1 MIDLEADVLVL
12 GGGPAGVWA
21 ALSAAR
27 AGVRVALVDKARC
40 GHSGPTAKSTVSLW
54 NIPPGPLR
62 DAAVTRGLADGGC
75 LGDPEWMARVLAET
89 YRQADHLAR
98 WSRREPAEPAA
109 RVTRIRLDGAQYL
122 ARMRRALI
130 LAGVRIL
137 DHHPALQL
145 IVDTEGVVSGA
156 AGVRTQDGF
165 RSWTVRAGA
174 VVVATGGCA
183 FRSGGAGTDVDT
195 GDGMLM
201 AAEAGG
207 ELSGM
212 EFSSAYSLAPVLG
225 SHPAGADRRA
235 TASRAALRTAT
246 LCDENGT
253 VFGSAGEGFGAQA
266 LAALADGRRVYACWQ
281 LGAQDAAPG
290 RRLPG
295 DLARMPVR
303 AVLEGT
309 VRGAGGV
316 RLIGFDCA
324 TTVPGLFAA
333 GEVAGREPIT
343 GAVGGFG
350 GQGGAWSMSSGVWA
364 GAGAARFAAGR
375 GRRGPVRPVP
385 GAGLHG
391 GAGLDPRAVVGL
403 VQEHTLPM
411 RRSYRRSADSLRD
424 SIAELDALWPATE
437 FALGGIGPDRL
448 YAREAAALL
457 AVARWTKYSALAR
470 TESRGIHRR
479 TDHPEVIEHWCRR
492 LLTGGLGTVWVRPQA
507 CEPVPVASQSAVRQP
522 AVPESAVLQ
531 SAVPESAVWQPV
543 VSQSAVSQSVASQSA
558 MSQPAGSPPSALQP
572 EQACELER
580 PDLATA

>member
-21 ALSAAR
+21 ALAAAR
-27 AGVRVALVDKARC
+27 AGVRVVLVDKARC
-40 GHSGPTAKSTVSLW
+40 GHSGPTAKGFVSLW

-62 DAAVTRGLADGGC
+62 DAAVQRGLADGGC
-75 LGDPEWMARVLAET
+75 LGDPEWMARMLAET
-89 YRQADHLAR
+89 HRHAGRLAR
-98 WSRREPAEPAA
+98 WGRRDPGERAA
-109 RVTRIRLDGAQYL
+109 RATRVRLDGAQYL
-122 ARMRRALI
+122 ARMRRALV

-145 IVDTEGVVSGA
+145 VVDTEGVVSGA
-156 AGVRTQDGF
+156 AGVALHEGF
-165 RSWTVRAGA
+165 RSWSVRAGS
-174 VVVATGGCA
+174 VVLATGGCA

-201 AAEAGG
+201 AAEVGG

-225 SHPAGADRRA
+225 PHPAGAERRA
-235 TASRAALRTAT
+235 VAARAALRTAT
-246 LCDENGT
+246 LCDESGT

-266 LAALADGRRVYACWQ
+266 LTALADGRRVYACWE
-281 LGAQDAAPG
+281 ADPRDAVPG
-290 RRLPG
+290 RRVSG

-316 RLIGFDCA
+316 HLIGFDCA

-350 GQGGAWSMSSGVWA
+350 GQGGGWAMSSGAWA
-364 GAGAARFAAGR
+364 GAGAARFATGR
-375 GRRGPVRPVP
+375 GRRGPVRLVP

-391 GAGLDPRAVVGL
+391 GSGLDPRAVIGL

-411 RRSYRRSADSLRD
+411 RRSYRRSADSLRN

-437 FALGGIGPDRL
+437 FALGGSGADRL
-448 YAREAAALL
+448 HAREAAALL

-479 TDHPEVIEHWCRR
+479 TDHPQIVDHWCRR
-492 LLTGGLGTVWVRPQA
+492 LLSGGVSTVWVRPQA
-507 CEPVPVASQSAVRQP
+507 CEPVVPVPQP
-522 AVPESAVLQ
+522 QAEP
-531 SAVPESAVWQPV
+531 
-543 VSQSAVSQSVASQSA
+543 VSQ
-558 MSQPAGSPPSALQP
+558 
-572 EQACELER
+572 LE
-580 PDLATA
+580 PTDLATA

>member
-1 MIDLEADVLVL
+1 MIDVEADVLVL

-21 ALSAAR
+21 ALAAAR
-27 AGVRVALVDKARC
+27 AGVRVVLADKARC
-40 GHSGPTAKSTVSLW
+40 GHSGPNAKSIVSLW

-62 DAAVTRGLADGGC
+62 DAAIARGLADGGC

-89 YRQADHLAR
+89 HRHADRLAR
-98 WSRREPAEPAA
+98 WGQCGPGERAA
-109 RVTRIRLDGAQYL
+109 RATRVRLDGAQYL
-122 ARMRRALI
+122 ARMRRALV

-145 IVDTEGVVSGA
+145 AVDTEGVVSGA
-156 AGVRTQDGF
+156 AGIELHGGC
-165 RSWTVRAGA
+165 RSWSVRAGA
-174 VVVATGGCA
+174 VVLATGGCA

-201 AAEAGG
+201 AAEVGG

-212 EFSSAYSLAPVLG
+212 EFSSAYSLAPVPAPEL
-225 SHPAGADRRA
+225 AGADRRA
-235 TASRAALRTAT
+235 AAARAMLRTAT
-246 LCDENGT
+246 LCDESGT
-253 VFGSAGEGFGAQA
+253 VFGGAGEGFGAQA

-281 LGAQDAAPG
+281 LDPRDAAPG
-290 RRLPG
+290 VRIDG
-295 DLARMPVR
+295 DTARMPVR

-309 VRGAGGV
+309 MRGTGGV
-316 RLIGFDCA
+316 HLAGFDCA

-350 GQGGAWSMSSGVWA
+350 GQGGAWAMSSGVWA
-364 GAGAARFAAGR
+364 GAGAARFATRR
-375 GRRGPVRPVP
+375 GRRGAVRLVP

-391 GAGLDPRAVVGL
+391 GSGLDPRAVIGL

-411 RRSYRRSADSLRD
+411 RRSYRRSADSLRN

-437 FALGGIGPDRL
+437 FALGGSGPERL
-448 YAREAAALL
+448 RAREAAALL

-479 TDHPEVIEHWCRR
+479 TDHPQVVEHWCRR
-492 LLTGGLGTVWVRPQA
+492 LHAGGLVAVWVRPQA
-507 CEPVPVASQSAVRQP
+507 CGPILPASQPR
-522 AVPESAVLQ
+522 
-531 SAVPESAVWQPV
+531 
-543 VSQSAVSQSVASQSA
+543 
-558 MSQPAGSPPSALQP
+558 P
-572 EQACELER
+572 EQNSELER